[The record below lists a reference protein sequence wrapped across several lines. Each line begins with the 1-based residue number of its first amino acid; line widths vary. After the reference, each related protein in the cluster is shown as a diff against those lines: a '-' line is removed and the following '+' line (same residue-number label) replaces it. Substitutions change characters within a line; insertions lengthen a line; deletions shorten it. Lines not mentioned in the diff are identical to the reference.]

1 MTGWQPTPARGASAF
16 LARQFGGPSGLAGI
30 DPSPVARKSARCRNA
45 AAIKAGRLALMTGDA
60 KAAVAFGPADLIV
73 ACHIL
78 YFWALATDL
87 IVARA
92 AVAARV
98 EFGGLDMRHLPVDSA
113 AWTLTHAAGFFR
125 NPANKNV
132 F

>member
-87 IVARA
+87 IVARVGGRRDEA
-92 AVAARV
+92 RQLVARLPGVSSVEVHGDELMAVSYT
-98 EFGGLDMRHLPVDSA
+98 HL
-113 AWTLTHAAGFFR
+113 TLPT
-125 NPANKNV
+125 N
-132 F
+132 

>member
-1 MTGWQPTPARGASAF
+1 M
-16 LARQFGGPSGLAGI
+16 
-30 DPSPVARKSARCRNA
+30 
-45 AAIKAGRLALMTGDA
+45 
-60 KAAVAFGPADLIV
+60 
-73 ACHIL
+73 
-78 YFWALATDL
+78 
-87 IVARA
+87 ARA

-113 AWTLTHAAGFFR
+113 AWTLTHAAGFFH